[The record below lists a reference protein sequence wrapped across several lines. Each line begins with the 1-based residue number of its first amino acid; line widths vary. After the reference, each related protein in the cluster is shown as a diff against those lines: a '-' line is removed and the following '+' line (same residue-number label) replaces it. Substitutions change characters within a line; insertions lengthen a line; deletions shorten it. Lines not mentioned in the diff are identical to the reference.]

1 MQDRK
6 DLKRLDIRRD
16 DIMIQQYSTVE
27 YLACVLDES
36 SKGRFC
42 NTIASVALGHTS
54 IQSD

>member
-36 SKGRFC
+36 LFGESMAEADPDYC
-42 NTIASVALGHTS
+42 Y
-54 IQSD
+54 